1 MQDALPEDLV
11 VAWDSARAEL
21 RASMLPSTFD
31 LWLAPL
37 EAVSARGTTLFVT
50 APDSVRT
57 WVERRY
63 LPRLE
68 LILRRHAHAVREVR
82 LLPAD
87 APPSAAVAEPAGPE
101 PVVRASQRFDRFVI
115 GPGNRL
121 AHASALAVAEL
132 PGEAYNPLFL
142 HGAPGLGKTHLL
154 GAIAVYL
161 QHHRPDL
168 TVRYTTAERFTG
180 EFVTALRT
188 KGAERFKERY
198 RDLNV
203 LLIDDVQFLEDKPH
217 TEEEFFHTFN
227 TLYEAGGQLVLSCDR
242 PPEALSRLAER
253 LRDRFEWGLRVE
265 LTPPDLRT
273 RITLLEHLAATNGG
287 DQPASPALREIA
299 LRVPANFRRLEG
311 ALVRVVA
318 LASMTGSEAT
328 PELVRSVFAA
338 HPQPDAPLS
347 QDPRDGRLE
356 PSVGDVQEAVCAVL
370 HLSRDELLS
379 ARRTPRIVRARQ
391 IAMYLSRDLTGLSL
405 ARIAAQFNRD
415 HSTVMHA
422 IRRVDAGLEPGS
434 DTHRVVEKSRAV
446 LGGEQEAAP
455 HSSTGETTLNIPSPP
470 SKSV

>member
-1 MQDALPEDLV
+1 
-11 VAWDSARAEL
+11 
-21 RASMLPSTFD
+21 
-31 LWLAPL
+31 
-37 EAVSARGTTLFVT
+37 
-50 APDSVRT
+50 
-57 WVERRY
+57 
-63 LPRLE
+63 
-68 LILRRHAHAVREVR
+68 
-82 LLPAD
+82 
-87 APPSAAVAEPAGPE
+87 
-101 PVVRASQRFDRFVI
+101 VRASQSFERFVI

-168 TVRYTTAERFTG
+168 TARYTSAERFTS

-198 RDLNV
+198 RGLNV
-203 LLIDDVQFLEDKPH
+203 LLIDDVQFLEGKPH

-227 TLYEAGGQLVLSCDR
+227 ALYEAGGQLVLSCDR

-273 RITLLEHLAATNGG
+273 RITLLEHLATVNGG
-287 DQPASPALREIA
+287 DQPPPEALREIA

-311 ALVRVVA
+311 ALVRIVA
-318 LASMTGSEAT
+318 LASISGNDPT
-328 PELVRSVFAA
+328 PELVRSVFAV
-338 HPQPDAPLS
+338 HPHPDAPLS
-347 QDPRDGRLE
+347 QHPRGAGAE
-356 PSVGDVQEAVCAVL
+356 PSVADVQEAVCAVL

-391 IAMYLSRDLTGLSL
+391 IAMYLSRDVTGLSL

-422 IRRVDAGLEPGS
+422 IRKVDSGLEPGS
-434 DTHRVVEKSRAV
+434 DTHRVVEKSRA
-446 LGGEQEAAP
+446 LIGGEDQATAG
-455 HSSTGETTLNIPSPP
+455 SSPEETVLNTTSPR
-470 SKSV
+470 SKTV